1 MKPEFEVQQLR
12 KEDYE
17 EWNEFVKVHK
27 NATLFH
33 TVEWKKVLEETFGYK
48 PEYLVVKNS
57 EGKLVGVSP
66 AFSVKTLFG
75 KVIVSQPFFEY
86 GGPIVENGFEEAYNE
101 ILSFY
106 RDKVENERIKY
117 VEIRILPD
125 GEKQPE
131 HFDNT
136 GFVKQFKAYDF
147 YIDVKGKDFEKD
159 IWLGLYTK
167 KSRVRNSVKKAIKSG
182 MRVAED
188 DDIDI
193 YYELYIKT
201 IAKLGSPPYPKTLF
215 ENLKKYVNC
224 SSVRFTYA
232 YLKDKPIAA
241 MMSFPYNNRD
251 LMVSLVSDENYQ
263 EYRANDLL
271 YNEQIEYAT
280 KNKFE
285 IVDLGRTRPD
295 SPYERYKRKWGAT
308 KIDLYSY
315 VYPPSAS
322 EGVNPYKYYLLFSK
336 ITKKVPWIFTK
347 TGIGPFLVNKFP

>member
-1 MKPEFEVQQLR
+1 MKTQFEVQPLR
-12 KEDYE
+12 REDYE
-17 EWNEFVKVHK
+17 EWNKFAKVHT
-27 NATLFH
+27 NATIFH
-33 TVEWKKVLEETFGYK
+33 TIEWKKVLEETFGYK

-57 EGKLVGVSP
+57 KGKMIGISP

-86 GGPIVENGFEEAYNE
+86 GGPIIERGFREAYKELLDFYKNKVENG
-101 ILSFY
+101 
-106 RDKVENERIKY
+106 RIKY
-117 VEIRILPD
+117 VEIKVIPD
-125 GEKQPE
+125 GE
-131 HFDNT
+131 HDNFDET
-136 GFVKQFKAYDF
+136 GFVKQFKAYGF
-147 YIDVKGKDFEKD
+147 YIDAKSKDFEKD
-159 IWLGLYTK
+159 IWFGLYTK

-182 MRVAED
+182 VRVVEN

-201 IAKLGSPPYPKTLF
+201 IVKLGSPPFPKTLF
-215 ENLKKYVNC
+215 ENIKKYAD

-232 YLKDKPIAA
+232 YLKETPIAG

-251 LMVSLVSDENYQ
+251 LMVNLVSDDNYQ

-280 KNKFE
+280 KNEFE
-285 IVDLGRTRPD
+285 IIDLGRTRPD
-295 SPYERYKRKWGAT
+295 STYERYKKKWGAT

-322 EGVNPYKYYLLFSK
+322 EGVNPYKYYLMVSR

-347 TGIGPFLVNKFP
+347 TGIGPYLVKKFP